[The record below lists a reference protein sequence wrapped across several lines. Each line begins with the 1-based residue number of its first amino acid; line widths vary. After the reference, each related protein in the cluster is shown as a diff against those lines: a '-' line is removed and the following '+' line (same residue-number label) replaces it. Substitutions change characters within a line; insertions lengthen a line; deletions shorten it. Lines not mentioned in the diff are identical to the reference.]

1 MPSTFTLGELAADT
15 GTNTAD
21 GLRNIANTAA
31 NFVCDAYQN
40 FAGATTGF
48 PDPTGIGALN
58 NALFSSLC
66 SPRGKT
72 PSAPTTPFTGGQCSF
87 NYNVTY
93 TYTDPVDGNGGGTLF
108 NIPGPIS
115 GIRRATTG
123 TGTIKIG
130 AGCATTSS
138 FTDGIAGMVI
148 CPVTVANRRQYSIT
162 SVAKSGGGADTCGD
176 PQKQFPDKPI
186 PVANTTNNNT
196 TVNVGAGVSITVP
209 IFYTPVI
216 VNANA
221 YINAQAQV
229 NVGPFNV
236 TFDLGGVTVAPTFN
250 APSGGSQTPSIPYL
264 PPSTTTNNYNNT
276 NSPPSV
282 TCPPVDFTT
291 VYSKLDAIKTDT
303 GDIKDCA
310 CPITSSVSTVSLGS
324 GVDGYAALPSNCI
337 KVSISI
343 GTTPAN
349 AKTQKSN
356 GSEPTTYFCGY
367 IYWGDGTGRSQ
378 RHPISFLQSVFYP
391 PVWATAFGWN
401 LYLGYSGTVTA
412 TKLVPSKSG
421 AEFTGVQLKNPAK

>member
-1 MPSTFTLGELAADT
+1 MPSTFSLAELAADT

-40 FAGATTGF
+40 YAGATTGF

-66 SPRGKT
+66 GPRGKT
-72 PSAPTTPFTGGQCSF
+72 PSAPVTPFTGGQCSF
-87 NYNVTY
+87 NYNVSY
-93 TYTDPVDGNGGGTLF
+93 TYTDTSGPGGSGTIF
-108 NIPGPIS
+108 NVPGPIS
-115 GIRRATTG
+115 GIKRG
-123 TGTIKIG
+123 SGGSNLINIG
-130 AGCATTSS
+130 VGCATTS
-138 FTDGIAGMVI
+138 TYPQGIAGLAN
-148 CPVTVANRRQYSIT
+148 VTQAVANRLSYSIT
-162 SVAKSGGGADTCGD
+162 SVTPSSGGSDTCGD

-186 PVANTTNNNT
+186 PVTNITNNNT

-236 TFDLGGVTVAPTFN
+236 TFDLGGVTISPTFN
-250 APSGGSQTPSIPYL
+250 APSGGSQTPSQPYL

-291 VYSKLDAIKTDT
+291 VYSKLDSIKTELD
-303 GDIKDCA
+303 DVKDCA
-310 CPITSSVSTVSLGS
+310 CPVTSSVSTVSLGS
-324 GVDGYAALPSNCI
+324 GVDGYTALPSNCI

-343 GTTPAN
+343 GTKPAN

-367 IYWGDGTGRSQ
+367 IYWGDGTGRSE

-391 PVWATAFGWN
+391 PIWATAFGWN

-421 AEFTGVQLKNPAK
+421 AEFSGVQLKNQAK